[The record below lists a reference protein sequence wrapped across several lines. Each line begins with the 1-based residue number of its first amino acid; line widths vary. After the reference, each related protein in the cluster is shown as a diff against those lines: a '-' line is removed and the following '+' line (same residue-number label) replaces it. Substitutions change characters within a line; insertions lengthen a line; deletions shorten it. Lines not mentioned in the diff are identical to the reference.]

1 MWTVF
6 KGCLVYVPVVT
17 HKRNALGFGN
27 VPDAVTLM
35 EVSHAGR

>member
-1 MWTVF
+1 MWTVEQ
-6 KGCLVYVPVVT
+6 GRMVYVPIVA

-27 VPDAVTLM
+27 VPDSLTLM